1 MGTIEQDFEKYDRV
15 LDGKSTGQNTFGI
28 DEDFNFGNYG
38 LISKGD
44 DEKQETETVD
54 TATDNGLEEKQN
66 EAISVEE
73 IQEKQ
78 QEKRKEEEI
87 RKEYEEMMKKHMDNL
102 DEETKQSIK
111 TYKQKLEEQRIREQS
126 QEYKEQVAKRK
137 ELFSPKVEKLFM
149 GYMLL
154 RGYVTE
160 EQAKEY
166 LKIAIPDGSDEDRT
180 PVDFNEVLRQEQEQ
194 LKKK

>member
-1 MGTIEQDFEKYDRV
+1 MGTIDQDFDKYDRV
-15 LDGKSTGQNTFGI
+15 LDGKNTGENTFGI
-28 DEDFNFGNYG
+28 DEDFNFGNYV
-38 LISKGD
+38 LTSKD
-44 DEKQETETVD
+44 EDEKQETENVD
-54 TATDNGLEEKQN
+54 TSIDNGFEEKQN
-66 EAISVEE
+66 EAINADEY
-73 IQEKQ
+73 QEKQ
-78 QEKRKEEEI
+78 QEEKREEEI
-87 RKEYEEMMKKHMDNL
+87 RKEYEEMMKKHMDSL

-111 TYKQKLEEQRIREQS
+111 TYKQKLEKQRIREQS

-137 ELFSPKVEKLFM
+137 ELFSPKVEKLYM

-166 LKIAIPDGSDEDRT
+166 LREAIPDGSDEDRT

-194 LKKK
+194 QKKK